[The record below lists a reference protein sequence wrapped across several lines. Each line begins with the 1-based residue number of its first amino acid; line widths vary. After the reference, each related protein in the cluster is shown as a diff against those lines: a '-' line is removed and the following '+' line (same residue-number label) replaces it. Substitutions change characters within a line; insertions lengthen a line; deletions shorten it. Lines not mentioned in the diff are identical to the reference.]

1 MLSKQPEMQH
11 SQAIFYLKEIGHM
24 GKIAIPGRIRQ
35 IIRIFLIQNIS
46 LAELLLSVK
55 MAKIFLF
62 PATWKLPREQRKC
75 FGFLAVM
82 IR

>member
-1 MLSKQPEMQH
+1 
-11 SQAIFYLKEIGHM
+11 M
-24 GKIAIPGRIRQ
+24 GMIIIPGLILQ
-35 IIRIFLIQNIS
+35 IIRIFLKQNIS
-46 LAELLLSVK
+46 LEELLSSVK

>member
-1 MLSKQPEMQH
+1 
-11 SQAIFYLKEIGHM
+11 M
-24 GKIAIPGRIRQ
+24 GMIAILELIQQ
-35 IIRIFLIQNIS
+35 IIRIFLKQNIF
-46 LAELLLSVK
+46 LAELLLNVK

-82 IR
+82 IRQEHLGSALLLNG